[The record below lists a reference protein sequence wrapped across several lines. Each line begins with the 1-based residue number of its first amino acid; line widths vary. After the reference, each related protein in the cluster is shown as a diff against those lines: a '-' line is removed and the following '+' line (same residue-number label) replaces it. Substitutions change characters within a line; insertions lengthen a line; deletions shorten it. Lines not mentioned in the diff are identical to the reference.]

1 MPERPEAGRF
11 FSQYVQRYLDS
22 QWVQD
27 HPDCTKIEGIWADM
41 IEDEAA
47 SMQSREDQLLKFS
60 CSLHFESLEK
70 GTHRAWA
77 ETMRNLAAAIP
88 DTHGLLIHDVWL
100 KLPLNIR
107 SQISENHVDWDQFC
121 DAISCLEV
129 GEYADA
135 DPISMPWHRSQD
147 ADKTSILPFKIG
159 SSPSKSGLAVRLTRQ
174 MPPIYRG
181 DLDLDPDAPDADDAG
196 PDNSDA
202 TPDRNRYLWP
212 QHPRKISTALSN
224 PKTTVTEAFK
234 TSGLQLKGVSYHPRM
249 LVLDLTTC
257 HVELEPLLHSS
268 PQIFTIVQWEGVCQ
282 VPKEE
287 RGYKIAI
294 AFKMVT
300 HVLALLSHD
309 NLWGV
314 FWRSSVEFLD
324 LQRDRVPDSV
334 LDFHGWCEFHANH
347 LRKYAPKFRTTTT
360 IYQWM
365 ISSGPHPFQG
375 NGRYCSAE
383 VLALA
388 GIPPWVPVYDVLMNE
403 TAYCILTEADFQF
416 HSERWFL
423 IDDMIDKM
431 LAGNA
436 PDDFSLGANVKDQLD
451 YGKHLRVHAQKE
463 WHVNPR
469 LANLVREYNQLA
481 INTRKEAQDLS
492 RANIF
497 IQKTDIT
504 TAIHPFDL
512 SNIAPALLQFG
523 HLGDRI
529 LDSYRGRSLVE
540 KKRWAN
546 LLANEIPENI
556 MTVSPK
562 FLSKPQ
568 KKLRQTLD
576 QFMKTLPDSL
586 SPFQRLA
593 LTPTPCLSADEIQLL
608 EAQFG
613 TVNPITKYFQE
624 LRHNILKN
632 MKGAKRSESTKPKL
646 PFQFDPDSLSL
657 LPESERPSRLPV
669 ILLRVKNE
677 KRGKVWTVLE
687 PPWIEVLKK
696 VKVGNKNKMI
706 GTGQW
711 KHVDESKYL
720 MEHVKKRSLGWT
732 VGPAD
737 FCGHAHVIGQGIR
750 GRSKGLCFWH
760 QDMPDKQKLL
770 MKANWTARSKYPSG
784 MRHLEHASLGAE
796 KQWRTSRQTSIRQAN
811 THLTEAQIRV
821 QIRLRRAKE
830 RQGLLAK
837 GRSLLDAALEMC
849 DHFKSDGPKERR
861 SAIYSTIVPKS
872 RKYSH

>member
-100 KLPLNIR
+100 TLPLNIR
-107 SQISENHVDWDQFC
+107 SQISENHVDWDHFC

-135 DPISMPWHRSQD
+135 DPR
-147 ADKTSILPFKIG
+147 
-159 SSPSKSGLAVRLTRQ
+159 
-174 MPPIYRG
+174 
-181 DLDLDPDAPDADDAG
+181 DLDLDPDADDAG

-287 RGYKIAI
+287 HGYKIAI
-294 AFKMVT
+294 AFKMVA

-334 LDFHGWCEFHANH
+334 LDFHGWCEFHANY

-375 NGRYCSAE
+375 NGRYCAAE

-423 IDDMIDKM
+423 IDIYYSDMIDKM

-469 LANLVREYNQLA
+469 LANLIVQQLA

-492 RANIF
+492 CANIF
-497 IQKTDIT
+497 ILKTDIT

-512 SNIAPALLQFG
+512 SNIAPALFQFG
-523 HLGDRI
+523 HLGDQI
-529 LDSYRGRSLVE
+529 LSEGEAREDSQG
-540 KKRWAN
+540 
-546 LLANEIPENI
+546 
-556 MTVSPK
+556 
-562 FLSKPQ
+562 
-568 KKLRQTLD
+568 
-576 QFMKTLPDSL
+576 
-586 SPFQRLA
+586 
-593 LTPTPCLSADEIQLL
+593 
-608 EAQFG
+608 
-613 TVNPITKYFQE
+613 YF
-624 LRHNILKN
+624 
-632 MKGAKRSESTKPKL
+632 
-646 PFQFDPDSLSL
+646 
-657 LPESERPSRLPV
+657 
-669 ILLRVKNE
+669 
-677 KRGKVWTVLE
+677 
-687 PPWIEVLKK
+687 
-696 VKVGNKNKMI
+696 
-706 GTGQW
+706 
-711 KHVDESKYL
+711 
-720 MEHVKKRSLGWT
+720 
-732 VGPAD
+732 
-737 FCGHAHVIGQGIR
+737 
-750 GRSKGLCFWH
+750 
-760 QDMPDKQKLL
+760 
-770 MKANWTARSKYPSG
+770 
-784 MRHLEHASLGAE
+784 
-796 KQWRTSRQTSIRQAN
+796 
-811 THLTEAQIRV
+811 
-821 QIRLRRAKE
+821 
-830 RQGLLAK
+830 
-837 GRSLLDAALEMC
+837 
-849 DHFKSDGPKERR
+849 
-861 SAIYSTIVPKS
+861 
-872 RKYSH
+872 